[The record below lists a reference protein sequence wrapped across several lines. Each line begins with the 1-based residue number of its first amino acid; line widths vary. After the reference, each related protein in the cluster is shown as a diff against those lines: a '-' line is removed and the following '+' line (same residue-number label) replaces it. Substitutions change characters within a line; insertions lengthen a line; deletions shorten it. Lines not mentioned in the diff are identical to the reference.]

1 MYDKTFRVKVSN
13 CPSEI
18 SGATE
23 AELVGREQS
32 HKGAVSA
39 SCFHLFGTRCQWHS
53 GWLPF
58 QFITARRSP
67 AA

>member
-1 MYDKTFRVKVSN
+1 MIK

-32 HKGAVSA
+32 EAGAASA
-39 SCFHLFGTRCQWHS
+39 SCFHLFSGTRCQWRS

-58 QFITARRSP
+58 QFVTAGRLP